1 MGSKTLIRNIS
12 GTVCAVSVFLTAMSP
27 HNSTLV
33 VKGECEFSKAN
44 YGFFDEN
51 SSNPMK
57 SMNGNIYIQNSSRKL
72 EKEAKELFGNMR
84 DATQEEQQGVTE
96 YLNKI
101 SVDTGVN
108 FFNLC

>member
-1 MGSKTLIRNIS
+1 MERR
-12 GTVCAVSVFLTAMSP
+12 VFEAMSP

-44 YGFFDEN
+44 YDFFDEN

-57 SMNGNIYIQNSSRKL
+57 MMNGNIYIQNSSRKL

-96 YLNKI
+96 YINKI
-101 SVDTGVN
+101 SVDTGGTFSIYVK
-108 FFNLC
+108 

>member
-12 GTVCAVSVFLTAMSP
+12 GTVCAVGVFLTAMSP

-57 SMNGNIYIQNSSRKL
+57 MMNGNIY
-72 EKEAKELFGNMR
+72 
-84 DATQEEQQGVTE
+84 TE
-96 YLNKI
+96 FIKKAGERSKRI
-101 SVDTGVN
+101 IW
-108 FFNLC
+108 